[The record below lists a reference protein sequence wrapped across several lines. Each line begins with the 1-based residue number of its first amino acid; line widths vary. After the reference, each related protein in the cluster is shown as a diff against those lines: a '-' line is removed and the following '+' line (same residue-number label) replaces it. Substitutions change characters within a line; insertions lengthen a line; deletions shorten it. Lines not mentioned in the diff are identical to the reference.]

1 MKANHFEPAVILC
14 LVSLICLYLLM
25 CHQVPHNAVWPRDP
39 KRENVCPRPNFRAAK
54 LSANVYWL
62 RHLLSLILFRFVFV
76 HWCRSL
82 WSGKHN
88 RFNFNKS
95 CMNLKSQVNVGG
107 NYYFFT
113 KQVRCK
119 FAVTE
124 VMPAFDRFRL
134 VSCDF
139 NGSKIRFVKRPPAFY
154 SWRK

>member
-1 MKANHFEPAVILC
+1 MGNQNNSWKPTISSQQLFSAKY
-14 LVSLICLYLLM
+14 ICLYLLM

-88 RFNFNKS
+88 MFNFNKS

-124 VMPAFDRFRL
+124 VMPALWSISASLVRFQWL
-134 VSCDF
+134 KNSIC
-139 NGSKIRFVKRPPAFY
+139 
-154 SWRK
+154 